1 MKKRDFI
8 LLLTLLAYV
17 FGKAQIVSLNGEW
30 QFFYARNAQVADS
43 LAASG
48 FQMPDYRADSFKP
61 TPVPSNWAVLGYE
74 EPLYRG
80 FTDDQASEGFYRLR
94 FTTPEKFDGKRVLL
108 HFGGVWNSAEIWLN
122 GQPLG
127 RHDSG
132 YTSFT
137 LNVTGK
143 LNKQGDNVLAVR
155 VRQVYLGYKTDTY
168 DDWTLG
174 GIYRDV
180 TLEAM
185 PAKRFIDRL
194 TTTTSFSNDYKDGE
208 LTVRTIVAD
217 KSKNTRPGNYPSPG
231 KSYQLRFLLTNQGG
245 QTVAD
250 HHVDCQARCSS
261 SLETTERI
269 HVPGVSQWNA
279 ETPYLY
285 TLRVELIDEG
295 KVTQSRTQR
304 IGFREIST
312 KDGVF
317 RINGQAV
324 KLRGVNRHD
333 EHPDVGRA
341 VGRKHWLEDLQLMK
355 QCNVNYIR
363 ACHYQHAKEFI
374 ELCDS
379 VGMYVGAEVSLGGAG
394 DLMYDPAFSSAVML
408 RTVETVERDLNNP
421 SIVYWS
427 VGNEDPFTAMHLR
440 AIRVVKGLDKTR
452 PVLMPWNADE
462 TLPEEIDIL
471 APHYWTAH
479 EYDSIA
485 SQSRRPI
492 ISTEYTHAYGEY
504 RFGGLN
510 ERWQALTRHPAGA
523 GAAVWMWADQG
534 VKTPVRKNP
543 KEYGSI
549 AKDDPY
555 LRVSA
560 AGWDG
565 ITDSYRR
572 PTRDFWETKA
582 VYCPVYPEIE
592 TIDYEKGNKHIMI
605 PIYNGYDF
613 TNLDAVSIEWSL
625 CANGRVIDSSKE
637 TLSAAPH
644 TSAKLDVSTIH
655 MITHPDESVYVLLV
669 FKDRQGFE
677 LGRRTIDVKMPALKV
692 KKNKVEVNETA
703 SQIEVKNGQ
712 MTYVISKAT
721 GMLSSVA
728 KGGTSLIK
736 DVRPTVWHRL
746 NDGDHIIKNRNFTKG
761 QSPDDYRPKVKTLM
775 VNKDGKESVIKAEV
789 EYLINDS
796 NHIAA
801 TYTYTFD
808 GHQLW
813 LDYTLIPN
821 IQCTLLPV
829 VGMAVTTTRA
839 EALKHW
845 YGLGP
850 DDAYPNKHT
859 APVLGLWDARG
870 LTGTKAMKWLELS
883 EEGKTIR
890 IGSQGYLDR
899 DKTSDTV
906 LRVLSHVLGRAE
918 KGRLNDEQY
927 RLEPGKTYSG
937 SLTIE
942 P

>member
-1 MKKRDFI
+1 MSFLFCAVTI
-8 LLLTLLAYV
+8 V
-17 FGKAQIVSLNGEW
+17 ISAQSQVSLNGEW
-30 QFFYARNAQVADS
+30 QFFYAKDASVADS
-43 LAASG
+43 LAATG
-48 FQMPDYRADSFKP
+48 FQKPDYNASSFKK
-61 TPVPSNWAVLGYE
+61 TPVPSNWAILGYE
-74 EPLYRG
+74 EPVYRG
-80 FTDDQASEGFYRLR
+80 FEDDNASEGFYIRHFNLPAG
-94 FTTPEKFDGKRVLL
+94 FNDKRVLL
-108 HFGGVWNSAEIWLN
+108 HFGGVWNSAEVWLN
-122 GQPLG
+122 GNPLG

-137 LNVTGK
+137 YNVTGK
-143 LNKQGDNVLAVR
+143 VKDGDNVLAVR
-155 VRQVYLGYKTDTY
+155 VRQVYPGYKTDTY

-185 PAKRFIDRL
+185 PAKRWIDRVE
-194 TTTTSFSNDYKDGE
+194 TEAMFSNDYKNGE
-208 LTVRTIVAD
+208 LIVKAIVAD
-217 KSKNTRPGNYPSPG
+217 ANKNTLPGNYPSPD
-231 KSYQLRFLLTNQGG
+231 KPYQLRFQLTDNKGKSVSDK
-245 QTVAD
+245 TVS
-250 HHVDCQARCSS
+250 CKARCSS
-261 SLETTERI
+261 SLETTHRI
-269 HVPGVSQWNA
+269 HVAGVHQWNA

-285 TLRVELIDEG
+285 SLKVELLEDG
-295 KVTQSRTQR
+295 KVAQTYAHK

-341 VGRKHWLEDLQLMK
+341 VSRKHWIEDLQLMK

-379 VGMYVGAEVSLGGAG
+379 IGMYVGAEVSLGGAG
-394 DLMYDPAFSSAVML
+394 ELMYDPAFSSAVML

-471 APHYWTAH
+471 APHYWTAP
-479 EYDSIA
+479 EYDSLA
-485 SQSRRPI
+485 MQSKRPI
-492 ISTEYTHAYGEY
+492 ISTEYTHAYGDY

-510 ERWQALTRHPAGA
+510 ERWKALTKHPAGA

-534 VKTPVRKNP
+534 VKTPVKKNS

-572 PTRDFWETKA
+572 PTRDFLETKA
-582 VYCPVYPEIE
+582 VYCPVWPEIE

-613 TNLDAVSIEWSL
+613 TNLETVTIEWSL

-637 TLSAAPH
+637 ILSAAPH
-644 TSAKLDVSTIH
+644 TSATLDVSTIH
-655 MITHPDESVYVLLV
+655 MITRPGESVYVLLV

-692 KKNKVEVNETA
+692 KKDKVEVAETA

-712 MTYVISKAT
+712 MTYVISKTT

-728 KGGTSLIK
+728 KDGTTLIK
-736 DVRPTVWHRL
+736 DMRPTVWHRL
-746 NDGDHIIKNRNFTKG
+746 NDGDHIIKNRNFAKG
-761 QSPDDYRPKVKTLM
+761 QSPDDYRPKVKTLT
-775 VNKDGKESVIKAEV
+775 VDKDGKGIVVKAEV

-801 TYTYTFD
+801 AYTYTFD
-808 GHQLW
+808 GHQML

-829 VGMAVTTTRA
+829 VGMAVKTTRA

-850 DDAYPNKHT
+850 DDAYPNKRT
-859 APVLGLWDARG
+859 APVLGLWNAKS
-870 LTGTKAMKWLELS
+870 LTGTKAMKWLELCDG
-883 EEGKTIR
+883 GKTLR
-890 IGSQGYLDR
+890 IGSEGYLDR
-899 DKTSDTV
+899 DKASDSV
-906 LRVLSHVLGRAE
+906 FRVLSHVLGRAE

-937 SLTIE
+937 SLMIE